1 MNDML
6 VGYGLTVVLVVATSL
21 IFVLYRYLVADKYTK
36 AEARLRLKLNE
47 ATSYFKGNTE
57 KAPDFIQKAIG
68 NVGIDGIME
77 ELGIDPGILNNPLVK
92 GLIDKY
98 APRLIE
104 QLQNK
109 ATGEKGNSKEIW
121 Y

>member
-1 MNDML
+1 M
-6 VGYGLTVVLVVATSL
+6 VYGLTLFFLFAGGL
-21 IFVLYRYLVADKYTK
+21 LFVLYRYLVADKYIK

-68 NVGIDGIME
+68 NVGIEGIMD
-77 ELGIDPGILNNPLVK
+77 ELGIDPSILNNPLVK

-104 QLQNK
+104 K
-109 ATGEKGNSKEIW
+109 ITKGGNEQESQGNNLL
-121 Y
+121 